1 MEKKHF
7 LSKQNKDVPETHQ
20 SYNCDGTVIN
30 VEPIFKTTGERTLF
44 YSLGQMVYK
53 NINDSEQS

>member
-20 SYNCDGTVIN
+20 SYNCDGTVIT
-30 VEPIFKTTGERTLF
+30 VEPIFKTTGARTLV
-44 YSLGQMVYK
+44 YSIGQIVYK
-53 NINDSEQS
+53 YVNDSEQS